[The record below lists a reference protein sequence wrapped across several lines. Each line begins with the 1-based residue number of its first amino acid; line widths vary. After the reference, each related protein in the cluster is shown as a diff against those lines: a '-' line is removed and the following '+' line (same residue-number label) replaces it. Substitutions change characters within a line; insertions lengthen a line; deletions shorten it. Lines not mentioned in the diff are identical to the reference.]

1 MVCTEK
7 KLKVDGSACGQRGP
21 GPCLVAAPVREVKF
35 SFVGSFFFLFEKKFL
50 YTSTTPV
57 RSGDHKAVGDEGE
70 GAPEAGG
77 RGAEEGSGRAG
88 WASGGGRGTRGGRA
102 PPGVGRSGGGPG
114 FAGRRPRCRCA
125 CLQFEMRTAASAAVC
140 AAACLAGAA
149 VTDVGAFAPPP
160 AAVQGPAR
168 ARAALRCFAV
178 PPLRPL
184 GLGVQQRARG
194 GAAGGLAMGSFDK
207 SQLVTHGDIW
217 LEVLNEDGDEGRT
230 ADTSMLEDETAS
242 ENDFAYATEELSI
255 LASEVV
261 APIKKAAGAVGTAL
275 WSKLSPSPD
284 DEEIQRNL
292 KAFAKCHS
300 GAVGTPMGDE
310 ELEKEVKY
318 LGMFPD
324 LVDALLEAQEE
335 KLVLEAQEELD
346 DVDAAG
352 RGDET
357 AGSDVAM

>member
-1 MVCTEK
+1 
-7 KLKVDGSACGQRGP
+7 
-21 GPCLVAAPVREVKF
+21 
-35 SFVGSFFFLFEKKFL
+35 
-50 YTSTTPV
+50 
-57 RSGDHKAVGDEGE
+57 
-70 GAPEAGG
+70 
-77 RGAEEGSGRAG
+77 
-88 WASGGGRGTRGGRA
+88 
-102 PPGVGRSGGGPG
+102 
-114 FAGRRPRCRCA
+114 
-125 CLQFEMRTAASAAVC
+125 
-140 AAACLAGAA
+140 
-149 VTDVGAFAPPP
+149 
-160 AAVQGPAR
+160 
-168 ARAALRCFAV
+168 
-178 PPLRPL
+178 
-184 GLGVQQRARG
+184 
-194 GAAGGLAMGSFDK
+194 
-207 SQLVTHGDIW
+207 
-217 LEVLNEDGDEGRT
+217 
-230 ADTSMLEDETAS
+230 MLEDETAS

>member
-1 MVCTEK
+1 MTRRTWFLDKYVLGTLQSRPLASSDKGGCA
-7 KLKVDGSACGQRGP
+7 GS
-21 GPCLVAAPVREVKF
+21 
-35 SFVGSFFFLFEKKFL
+35 
-50 YTSTTPV
+50 
-57 RSGDHKAVGDEGE
+57 
-70 GAPEAGG
+70 AGG
-77 RGAEEGSGRAG
+77 RGAEERSRCAG
-88 WASGGGRGTRGGRA
+88 QASGGGRGTRGGRA
-102 PPGVGRSGGGPG
+102 PAGGGRAGGGPG
-114 FAGRRPRCRCA
+114 LPGRRPRCRCA
-125 CLQFEMRTAASAAVC
+125 CFLIREMRTAAHAAAVY

-149 VTDVGAFAPPP
+149 VAEVGAFAPPP
-160 AAVQGPAR
+160 TAMQGPAR
-168 ARAALRCFAV
+168 ARAALRCFAA

-184 GLGVQQRARG
+184 GAQPRARG

-217 LEVLNEDGDEGRT
+217 REVLNEDGDEGRT